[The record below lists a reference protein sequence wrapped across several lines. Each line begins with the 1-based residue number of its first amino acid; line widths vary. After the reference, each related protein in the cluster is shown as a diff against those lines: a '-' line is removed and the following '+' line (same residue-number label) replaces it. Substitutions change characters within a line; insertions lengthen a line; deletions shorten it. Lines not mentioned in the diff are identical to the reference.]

1 MTDKQ
6 LDTRLMSKLSTVHQ
20 KSKGGL
26 CKTPLALQRGR
37 YTVSECS
44 FPGYRTQH
52 EHMMLT
58 NDWRLCAQLR
68 DKVINQSKKRVTDPQ
83 AIGTAKSTKYKELQ
97 VHTAELQLGL
107 KVLD

>member
-20 KSKGGL
+20 KSEGGL

-37 YTVSECS
+37 YTVCKCG
-44 FPGYRTQH
+44 FPRYLTQH

-58 NDWRLCAQLR
+58 NDWKLCAQLR
-68 DKVINQSKKRVTDPQ
+68 NKVINQSKYMQQTHR
-83 AIGTAKSTKYKELQ
+83 S
-97 VHTAELQLGL
+97 
-107 KVLD
+107 